1 MTPDA
6 SDILPELVRGKSV
19 VGVIVLRDMEAEELA
34 YGCLG
39 YGTAETNDGSGT
51 VIDPTLFVIDSR
63 LDRGGLILLCMLE
76 FGLDIEE
83 TGGLA
88 AIDRASGW

>member
-1 MTPDA
+1 MAPDA

-19 VGVIVLRDMEAEELA
+19 VGVIVLRDMEAEELV

-39 YGTAETNDGSGT
+39 YGTAETNDGSGM

-63 LDRGGLILLCMLE
+63 FDRDGLILLCMLE
-76 FGLDIEE
+76 LGLDIEE

-88 AIDRASGW
+88 AIDRASG